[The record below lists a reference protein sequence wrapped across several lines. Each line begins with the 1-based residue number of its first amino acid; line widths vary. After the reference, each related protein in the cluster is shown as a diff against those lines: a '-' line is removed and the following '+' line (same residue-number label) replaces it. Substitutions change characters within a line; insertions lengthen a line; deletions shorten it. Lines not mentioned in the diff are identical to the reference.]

1 MSDTEKPTGQR
12 PARHY
17 LTLANQFK
25 VHSRLKEVLVCVDAT
40 TEPRMYEYIDSHT
53 DESVAEEMD
62 FVCRA
67 TNVRHVREQLFGE
80 LRPRARIAPPDSER
94 IASLEKAVH
103 VLMARVA
110 FLENQLGVENPT

>member
-1 MSDTEKPTGQR
+1 MTETTQR
-12 PARHY
+12 PPRHY
-17 LTLANQFK
+17 LSLASQFR
-25 VHSRLKEVLVCVDAT
+25 VHERLKQVLVCVDAHAD
-40 TEPRMYEYIDSHT
+40 PKLYEYIDSHT

-80 LRPRARIAPPDSER
+80 LRPRARIHQPDSER
-94 IASLEKAVH
+94 IASLEKAVS

-110 FLENQLGVENPT
+110 YLENQLGVENPT